1 MTAKPG
7 GSNARRTGWRAWQ
20 LLAVA
25 GPGLVAMLADTE
37 AGSVITVAQSGA
49 QWGYRLLLPN
59 LLLIPVM
66 FVAQEVAMRL
76 GLATRQGA
84 VALVQRRYG
93 RVAAGM
99 LLGALAASCFGA
111 LVTEMSGLAGVAQS
125 FGLPAAVTMAG
136 TVGGLIAIVVTGSY
150 RSVERV
156 ALALGTLELAFL
168 VMAWRASPGFAP
180 IARQAVQ
187 LPLRDSSFLY
197 LLAANLGTSVI
208 PWTLLYQQSA
218 SVDKGLAP
226 RNARAARW
234 ETLAGV
240 VVCQTVTAAL
250 LVAAAATLGHGMPLD
265 TIPEIETA
273 FTATLGVVIGR
284 VVFAL
289 GLSGGALVAT
299 IVVCLTLAWTV
310 GEVLGVQH
318 ALERHP
324 RQVPSFYASL
334 SLMLAACGAL
344 VASGINLVSLAI
356 GAGVLNALLLPLV
369 LGLLYCLARS
379 AAMGPLRLRGAYA
392 VLVVLTFLA
401 TSLTCLY
408 AGLAGLL

>member
-1 MTAKPG
+1 
-7 GSNARRTGWRAWQ
+7 
-20 LLAVA
+20 
-25 GPGLVAMLADTE
+25 MLADTE

-84 VALVQRRYG
+84 VAQVLHRYG
-93 RVAAGM
+93 RVAAGV

-111 LVTEMSGLAGVAQS
+111 LVSELSGLAGAAQS
-125 FGLPAAVTMAG
+125 FGIPVGVTMAAA
-136 TVGGLIAIVVTGSY
+136 VGGLIAIVATGSY

-156 ALALGTLELAFL
+156 ALSLGALELAFL
-168 VMAWRASPGFAP
+168 AMAWRASPGFAP
-180 IARQAVQ
+180 IARQAVH
-187 LPLRDSSFLY
+187 LPLHDRSFLY

-226 RNARAARW
+226 QDAKAARW

-240 VVCQTVTAAL
+240 VVCQTVTSAL
-250 LVAAAATLGHGMPLD
+250 LIAAAATLGHGMPLD
-265 TIPEIETA
+265 TIAEIETA
-273 FTATLGVVIGR
+273 FTVTLGAGIGR

-310 GEVLGVQH
+310 GEVLGVHH

-324 RQVPSFYASL
+324 RQVPAFHASL

-369 LGLLYCLARS
+369 LGFLYCLARRAS
-379 AAMGPLRLRGAYA
+379 MGPLRLRGAYA
-392 VLVVLTFLA
+392 VLVALAFLA

>member
-1 MTAKPG
+1 
-7 GSNARRTGWRAWQ
+7 
-20 LLAVA
+20 V
-25 GPGLVAMLADTE
+25 
-37 AGSVITVAQSGA
+37 
-49 QWGYRLLLPN
+49 
-59 LLLIPVM
+59 
-66 FVAQEVAMRL
+66 
-76 GLATRQGA
+76 
-84 VALVQRRYG
+84 
-93 RVAAGM
+93 
-99 LLGALAASCFGA
+99 
-111 LVTEMSGLAGVAQS
+111 
-125 FGLPAAVTMAG
+125 
-136 TVGGLIAIVVTGSY
+136 
-150 RSVERV
+150 
-156 ALALGTLELAFL
+156 LGTMELAFL

-240 VVCQTVTAAL
+240 VVCQTITAAL
-250 LVAAAATLGHGMPLD
+250 LIAAAATLDHGMPLD

-273 FTATLGVVIGR
+273 FTATLGVAIGR
-284 VVFAL
+284 VVFAF

-310 GEVLGVQH
+310 GEVLGVHH

-324 RQVPSFYASL
+324 RQAPSFYASL
-334 SLMLAACGAL
+334 SLMLAAGGTL
-344 VASGINLVSLAI
+344 VASGINLVSLTI

-369 LGLLYCLARS
+369 LGFLYCLARS
-379 AAMGPLRLRGAYA
+379 TAMGPLRLRDAYA
-392 VLVVLTFLA
+392 VLVALAFLA
-401 TSLTCLY
+401 TSLTGLY

>member
-1 MTAKPG
+1 MAARFG
-7 GSNARRTGWRAWQ
+7 GRSARRKGWRAWQ

-66 FVAQEVAMRL
+66 FVAQEIAMRL

-84 VALVQRRYG
+84 VALVLQRYG
-93 RVAAGM
+93 RVTAGL
-99 LLGALAASCFGA
+99 LLGALTASCFGA
-111 LVTEMSGLAGVAQS
+111 LVSEMSGLAGAAQS
-125 FGLPAAVTMAG
+125 FGIPVGVTMAV
-136 TVGGLIAIVVTGSY
+136 TVGGLIAVVVTGSY
-150 RSVERV
+150 RSVERI
-156 ALALGTLELAFL
+156 ALSLGVLELAFL
-168 VMAWRASPGFAP
+168 IMAWRASPGLAP
-180 IARQAVQ
+180 IARQAAQ
-187 LPLRDSSFLY
+187 LPLRDDNFLY

-208 PWTLLYQQSA
+208 PWALLYQQSA

-226 RNARAARW
+226 RHARAARW
-234 ETLAGV
+234 ETLVGV
-240 VVCQTVTAAL
+240 LVCQAITSAL
-250 LVAAAATLGHGMPLD
+250 LIAAAATLDHGMPLD
-265 TIPEIETA
+265 TVPEIETA

-284 VVFAL
+284 VVFVV

-310 GEVLGVQH
+310 GEALGVHH

-324 RQVPSFYASL
+324 RQAPSFYAAL
-334 SLMLAACGAL
+334 SLMLATGGAL

-369 LGLLYCLARS
+369 LGFLYCLARS
-379 AAMGPLRLRGAYA
+379 GSMGPLRLRGGYA
-392 VLVVLTFLA
+392 VLVALAFLA

>member
-7 GSNARRTGWRAWQ
+7 GPDARRTGWRAWQ

-25 GPGLVAMLADTE
+25 GPGLVAMLADTD

-93 RVAAGM
+93 RTLAGV

-111 LVTEMSGLAGVAQS
+111 LVSELSGLAGVAQT
-125 FGLPAAVTMAG
+125 FGLPVAVTMAG

-156 ALALGTLELAFL
+156 ALMLGTLELAFL

-180 IARQAVQ
+180 IARQAMQ

-250 LVAAAATLGHGMPLD
+250 LIAAAATLGHGMPLD

-324 RQVPSFYASL
+324 RQAPSFHVSL

-344 VASGINLVSLAI
+344 VASGINLVSLTI

-369 LGLLYCLARS
+369 LGFLYCLARG
-379 AAMGPLRLRGAYA
+379 AAMGPLRLQGGYA
-392 VLVVLTFLA
+392 VLVALAFLA

>member
-1 MTAKPG
+1 
-7 GSNARRTGWRAWQ
+7 
-20 LLAVA
+20 
-25 GPGLVAMLADTE
+25 MLADTE
-37 AGSVITVAQSGA
+37 AGSVVTVAQSGA

-66 FVAQEVAMRL
+66 FAAQEVAMRL

-84 VALVQRRYG
+84 VALVQQRYG
-93 RVAAGM
+93 RGAAGV

-111 LVTEMSGLAGVAQS
+111 LVSEMSGLAGAAQS
-125 FGLPAAVTMAG
+125 FGVPVELTMVA
-136 TVGGLIAIVVTGSY
+136 TVGGLIAVVVSGSY
-150 RSVERV
+150 RSVERI
-156 ALALGTLELAFL
+156 ALSLGALELAFL

-197 LLAANLGTSVI
+197 LLAANLGTGVI
-208 PWTLLYQQSA
+208 PWALLYQQSA
-218 SVDKGLAP
+218 SVDKGLTP
-226 RNARAARW
+226 SNAWSARW
-234 ETLAGV
+234 ETLTGV
-240 VVCQTVTAAL
+240 VVCQTVTVAL
-250 LVAAAATLGHGMPLD
+250 LIAAAATLGHGMPLD
-265 TIPEIETA
+265 TIPEIEIA

-284 VVFAL
+284 VVFVL

-310 GEVLGVQH
+310 GELLDVRH

-324 RQVPSFYASL
+324 KQVPAFYASL
-334 SLMLAACGAL
+334 SLMLAAGGAL

-369 LGLLYCLARS
+369 LGFLYCLARS
-379 AAMGPLRLRGAYA
+379 PSMGALRLRGAYG
-392 VLVVLTFLA
+392 VLVLLVFFA
-401 TSLTCLY
+401 TGLTCLC
-408 AGLAGLL
+408 AGLAGFF